1 MRAAVARME
10 DADDCDSCA
19 SAFDSGIPIA
29 TKTNNDSSNSEMR
42 TAGKQRV
49 RSRLHSVFL

>member
-1 MRAAVARME
+1 MRAAVARMD

-42 TAGKQRV
+42 TAGK
-49 RSRLHSVFL
+49 